1 MDNGRGAA
9 KQPTDKPG
17 RAIPRVLLVDDDA
30 GVRKVVGRVLAPAG
44 FEVVAAPDAES
55 ARRALAER
63 DFALAILDVN
73 LPDANG
79 FDLCAEIARRFD
91 FPIIMLTVVAEESD
105 VVRALEA
112 GADDYVRKPFG
123 TRELVARVNA
133 VLRRVQLDDNVLTT
147 TIRAGPLELDSA
159 SYRAHVDGE
168 VLPLTP
174 TEYRLL
180 AFLVQNAGRVLTHDQ
195 LLHAVW
201 GPEYEGEHHMLRV
214 TMSRLRQKLAH
225 HAECSGLIRTMPGVG
240 YEFVVAR
247 D

>member
-1 MDNGRGAA
+1 MEKTGSGA
-9 KQPTDKPG
+9 
-17 RAIPRVLLVDDDA
+17 PRVLLIDDDA
-30 GVRKVVGRVLAPAG
+30 GVRKVVTRALEPAG
-44 FEVVAAPDAES
+44 FEVVQAPDAAT
-55 ARRALAER
+55 ARRELAG
-63 DFALAILDVN
+63 DHFALAIVDVN

-79 FDLCAEIARRFD
+79 FDLCAEIARSFE

-133 VLRRVQLDDNVLTT
+133 VLRRAQVEEGAPKT
-147 TIRAGPLELDSA
+147 TIRAGPLELDAA
-159 SYRAHVDGE
+159 SYRAQVEGE

-180 AFLVQNAGRVLTHDQ
+180 AFLVQNTGRVLTHDQ
-195 LLHAVW
+195 LLHVVW

-225 HAECSGLIRTMPGVG
+225 HADSNRLIRTMPGVG
-240 YEFVVAR
+240 YEFVLTPN
-247 D
+247 